1 VDGSQFDD
9 ISRKLAGRSTRR
21 DAVRTGG
28 VMAAVAG
35 AFGLR
40 SSVQAQ
46 SDDKVISCEWAFK
59 ALIIEG
65 PNKDAT
71 YEGLMKV
78 DIEKDGAIDKA
89 TLETDAPKPLKV
101 VGNTRGKA
109 ISLRVTISSDLFLAC
124 TGVGSRDIKSCQGQ
138 IDGTLA
144 GPEFG
149 DIGVW
154 QIVRRVVPG
163 GNGNATATIEATA
176 TATSGGGQP
185 QPTPGGGNPEPT
197 ATACPPQTCGGA
209 KVWDPQQ
216 CKCVC
221 YQGGVDCGG
230 DFCCPETMICTGN
243 GGCDCTPGKINC
255 NAACHDACPS
265 GQTFDTNTCTCVASN
280 CQSGELECNGVC
292 IDVVNDESNCGSCG
306 NICATGVPC
315 IAGTCKCPA
324 TMKYCSAQQM
334 CIDEHATCQ

>member
-1 VDGSQFDD
+1 MDGSQFDD
-9 ISRKLAGRSTRR
+9 ISRKFAGRSTRR

-28 VMAAVAG
+28 LLAAVAG

-46 SDDKVISCEWAFK
+46 TDDKVIECEWAFK

-78 DIEKDGAIDKA
+78 NIEKDGAIDKA
-89 TLETDAPKPLKV
+89 TLETDAPKPYKV

-109 ISLRVTISSDLFLAC
+109 ISLRVTISSDLSVAC
-124 TGVGSRDIKSCQGQ
+124 TGVGSRDVKSCQGQ

-163 GNGNATATIEATA
+163 GNSTATAEATA
-176 TATSGGGQP
+176 TAVVEVPTNAPPPPATNTPAP
-185 QPTPGGGNPEPT
+185 QPTATTCPEQQ
-197 ATACPPQTCGGA
+197 CP
-209 KVWDPQQ
+209 VSRMWDPVQ
-216 CKCVC
+216 CMCVC
-221 YQGGVDCGG
+221 YDNGIICG
-230 DFCCPETMICTGN
+230 DICCPATMICTSPGT
-243 GGCDCTPGKINC
+243 GECGCTPDQEAC
-255 NAACHDACPS
+255 NAACFDLCPS
-265 GQTFDTNTCTCVASN
+265 GQSRD
-280 CQSGELECNGVC
+280 L
-292 IDVVNDESNCGSCG
+292 
-306 NICATGVPC
+306 
-315 IAGTCKCPA
+315 GTCG
-324 TMKYCSAQQM
+324 
-334 CIDEHATCQ
+334 CI